1 MLHDETRGGDD
12 RSPDA
17 MAEPRWH
24 ALDVPA
30 AAARLRTSSAGL
42 SNDEAAR
49 RLAHDGPNALPQPP
63 ARSIAAIVLS
73 QLQSPLIYLLLAAAA
88 VSFLLGEYDDAGF
101 IFLVLTI
108 NTAVGATQEWRAEAN
123 TAALRSAIATVARV
137 LRNGAVKR
145 LDSRQ
150 LVPGDV
156 VLLEGGDRI
165 PADLRILEANE
176 VQADESSLT
185 GESLPVDK
193 AAGEA
198 LPADTP
204 LAERLTMLHAGSTL
218 QRGRARALVVATG
231 SRTELGAIA
240 GALRVP
246 AAKPP
251 LTRRLDRF
259 ARMLGFVSLALVAA
273 VIALQPGLGHT
284 LSETIFVAIALAV
297 AIIPEGLPVAVT
309 IALSIATRR
318 MALRNVIVRHL
329 PAVEGL
335 GACTVVA
342 TDKTGT
348 LTMNQLTAKR
358 LWLPQHGFVDVDGAG
373 FETRARLHQDGVTL
387 SETAHGAA
395 RALARSAALCNDAD
409 FDPEGGAEGRSGDAV
424 DLAFLVLAVKTGLD
438 TGLLRKTARRIADRP
453 FSAERKYAAS
463 LHDHGDGHVLHI
475 KGSAEVVL
483 PLCEGVDGDHVLRL
497 ADEMAS
503 HGYRVLAVAARIV
516 DRTDDRGVRPDL
528 DGDLDRLTL
537 LGLVGFIDPLRPEA
551 KQAVADCRRAGV
563 SVKMITGDHAATALA
578 IARELGIA
586 DRPEEVV
593 TGREVAAAESGSG
606 ARIATASV
614 FARVEPAHKVRIVEA
629 LKQAGHV
636 VAMTGDGVND
646 APALHRADLGV
657 AMGRDG
663 TDAARDAADLVLA
676 DDNFASIVA
685 GIEEGRAAYA
695 NIRKVIYLLIA
706 TGTAEALI
714 FLLALAAGLPIPL
727 TAVQLLWLNLVTN
740 GVQDVALAAEGSEK
754 GLLDKPPRPP
764 KEPVFD
770 RLMIRETLLSGA
782 TMGLVCTAAFAWM
795 IGQGLSEAAARNTL
809 LFLMVAFMNVH
820 VFNCRS
826 ETQSTFRIP
835 LSANWP
841 LIAAV
846 AGAQAVHVGAAF
858 TPGLRD
864 VLGLAPLPL
873 SEWLLL
879 VPLALTVLATVE
891 IDKWIRRATKSA
903 ARSNAA
909 GGTPGDGGRL

>member
-1 MLHDETRGGDD
+1 MIQPPGTPTGKATGSSRDTAWHGLVVDAVMTRLES
-12 RSPDA
+12 SPD
-17 MAEPRWH
+17 
-24 ALDVPA
+24 
-30 AAARLRTSSAGL
+30 GL
-42 SNDEAAR
+42 SNSEAER
-49 RLAHDGPNALPQPP
+49 RLALFGPNALPQPP
-63 ARSIAAIVLS
+63 ARSIAAIILS
-73 QLQSPLIYLLLAAAA
+73 QLKSPLIYLLLAAAA

-123 TAALRSAIATVARV
+123 TAALRSAITTVARV
-137 LRNGAVKR
+137 LRNGTVRR
-145 LDSRQ
+145 LDSHQ

-165 PADLRILEANE
+165 PADLRLLEANE

-198 LPADTP
+198 LPEDTP

-231 SRTELGAIA
+231 SHTELGAIA
-240 GALRVP
+240 GALKSP
-246 AAKPP
+246 AAAPP

-259 ARMLGFVSLALVAA
+259 ARMLGLVSLVLVGA
-273 VIALQPGLGHT
+273 VMALQLSLGES
-284 LSETIFVAIALAV
+284 LSETFFVAIALAV

-358 LWLPQHGFVDVDGAG
+358 LWLPDHGFVEVEGAG
-373 FETRARLHQDGVTL
+373 FETSARLHQEGQGL
-387 SETAHGAA
+387 SDTAHGAV
-395 RALARSAALCNDAD
+395 RSLARSAALCNDAD
-409 FDPEGGAEGRSGDAV
+409 FDPDGGKEGRSGDAV
-424 DLAFLVLAVKTGLD
+424 DLAFLVLALKTGLD
-438 TGLLRKTARRIADRP
+438 TGVLRKTARRIADLP

-463 LHDHGDGHVLHI
+463 LHDHGDGHILHI
-475 KGSAEVVL
+475 KGSAEVIV
-483 PLCEGVDGDHVLRL
+483 PLCDHVDGENVLQL

-503 HGYRVLAVAARIV
+503 RGYRVLAVAAKPV
-516 DRTDDRGVRPDL
+516 GAADDPAGRRAL
-528 DGDLDRLTL
+528 DGDLQGLIL

-551 KQAVADCRRAGV
+551 KQAVAECRRAGV
-563 SVKMITGDHAATALA
+563 AVKMITGDHAATAFA

-586 DRPEEVV
+586 ERPEEVV
-593 TGREVAAAESGSG
+593 TGREVAADDSGSS
-606 ARIATASV
+606 ARVAGASV

-629 LKQAGHV
+629 LKRAGHV

-695 NIRKVIYLLIA
+695 NIRKVIYLLVA
-706 TGTAEALI
+706 TGAAEALI
-714 FLLALAAGLPIPL
+714 FLLALATGLPLPL

-754 GLLDKPPRPP
+754 GLLDRRPRPP
-764 KEPVFD
+764 REPVFD
-770 RLMIRETLLSGA
+770 RLMIRETLLAGA
-782 TMGLVCTAAFAWM
+782 VMGLVSTAAFAWM
-795 IGQGLSEAAARNTL
+795 IAQGMSESDARNTL

-826 ETQSTFRIP
+826 ETRSTFRIP
-835 LSANWP
+835 LSNNWP
-841 LIAAV
+841 LMAAIV
-846 AGAQAVHVGAAF
+846 GAQAVHIGAAF
-858 TPGLRD
+858 TPGLSD
-864 VLGLAPLPL
+864 VLELEPLPW
-873 SEWLLL
+873 SEWLMLI
-879 VPLALTVLATVE
+879 PLALTVLLVMEA
-891 IDKWIRRATKSA
+891 DKWLRSRRSSRPERRSRELRSA
-903 ARSNAA
+903 
-909 GGTPGDGGRL
+909 